1 MKNKRLLGVLLA
13 LAVLVIGILVYQSVD
28 KQNRKNSQS
37 GTFKVGVLQYVS
49 HNALDEIYRGIKAGL
64 KDEGYS
70 GKKIKIDF
78 MNAEGDQSKVQ
89 TMSQTLVNHKN
100 DVLVGI
106 ATPAAQGLASATKET
121 PIIMGAVTDPVGA
134 KLIKYLKKPNGNVTG
149 VSDKTPISDQVSLIK
164 KLTPDVKTVGILYS
178 SSEDN
183 SKSQVEEFKKIAE
196 KKGYKVLEYSVPST
210 NEIATTMNVMLDKTD
225 AVWIP
230 LDNTIASAFP
240 TVVSAAKTAKKPI
253 YPSVD
258 TMVTEGGL
266 ASVVV
271 DQYKLGVATG
281 KMAVKVFE
289 GKKVSQLPVDIFDK
303 GTPVV
308 NKKVA
313 KDLGIDIP
321 ADILKK
327 AKQQK
332 NQ

>member
-1 MKNKRLLGVLLA
+1 MWASTIAIYPSPSPIAEHRAPGTANTIEPNVSRDFLDN
-13 LAVLVIGILVYQSVD
+13 QSV
-28 KQNRKNSQS
+28 KN
-37 GTFKVGVLQYVS
+37 L
-49 HNALDEIYRGIKAGL
+49 E
-64 KDEGYS
+64 
-70 GKKIKIDF
+70 
-78 MNAEGDQSKVQ
+78 
-89 TMSQTLVNHKN
+89 
-100 DVLVGI
+100 
-106 ATPAAQGLASATKET
+106 
-121 PIIMGAVTDPVGA
+121 
-134 KLIKYLKKPNGNVTG
+134 KPGGNITG
-149 VSDKTPISDQVSLIK
+149 VSDHNPAKQQLELIK
-164 KLTPDVKTVGILYS
+164 KLTPNVKTIGALYS

-313 KDLGIDIP
+313 KELGIDIP
-321 ADILKK
+321 SDILKK
-327 AKQQK
+327 AKHQELNAGNPNKSNLPYPFREEVGCATAYLPETQQLSCHHPHTAVFSMQYQLYLKEK
-332 NQ
+332 NLSLV

>member
-1 MKNKRLLGVLLA
+1 
-13 LAVLVIGILVYQSVD
+13 
-28 KQNRKNSQS
+28 
-37 GTFKVGVLQYVS
+37 
-49 HNALDEIYRGIKAGL
+49 
-64 KDEGYS
+64 
-70 GKKIKIDF
+70 
-78 MNAEGDQSKVQ
+78 
-89 TMSQTLVNHKN
+89 MSQTLVNHKN

-134 KLIKYLKKPNGNVTG
+134 KLIKDLKKPNGNVTG

-210 NEIATTMNVMLDKTD
+210 NEIATTMNVMLDKTG